1 MTWMN
6 DNSQVDNSQQ
16 DGDEITGS
24 RQVSQSQSQLSQA
37 AEVSQPSDSVHTPVS
52 GSVPTA
58 DSPSAQA
65 VPSEPDFHQD
75 TVPVESGQS
84 GAVAN
89 SSALWESEVNP
100 QSAVS
105 QAFHEP
111 VADGTEPSE
120 PSHMQTQ
127 GTQHEPVTRQQRDQR
142 QGLHQNPYVGHMAS
156 DMPVPPTQT
165 GQPYPQAPYR
175 GAANFAVP
183 PQYVAS
189 TRSSSVPQAAPRP
202 QGMAYPPAIGYP
214 PTPQYAPVQ
223 VPMAQPYEPQYWA
236 APQQYP
242 VAPQQM
248 PYPLQQVPFPSPAA
262 VPPQAYAGAPYGY
275 PGQSLQPAVPVQQLA
290 SQTQQAEWG
299 RQPQR
304 PQSAVPGQPH
314 QPPQAQ
320 YSQQSQSAVPQQP
333 QSAMPQQPQSQYR
346 PEDAAQPVAVDP
358 EYAAESLSQSE
369 PSSQSSSEAQSAA
382 QTPSHPSPSQAQ
394 QQPQAQMPQSQLPP
408 QTHSQMPPQPAD
420 SAYTAYPVQ
429 PAYPAPPAYP
439 PYFPQVFPPAQ
450 FAQMLPQ
457 QWQAWW
463 QNKRRTRAAKHDYS
477 IVGWA
482 LTLII
487 GVWMVG
493 SFLVMVGVSLSKN
506 SESIPNGVL
515 LLLSNLP
522 LYAIAMPLSLLVLR
536 NVPRLATKRF
546 DMSPGTF
553 IKLFVATVPIMYIG
567 AILGN
572 LVAAPFSAE
581 DTLDSALM
589 NTDYVSLFLLTCV
602 CAPIFEEWI
611 FRKEIIDRTRKYGEK
626 TAIIVSALCFGLFHG
641 NVRQFF
647 YAFGLGLI
655 LGYMYVRTSKLWYS
669 MLMHALVNLNGG
681 IISIWVTSQI
691 DDKALSRAMEQST
704 DATMREVQR
713 QLSGVIIVGV
723 YAVIMLALFIA
734 GIVILVRNRKRFVFF
749 DAPEQL
755 EQGTGVKTALGNA
768 GMIVFL
774 VIGILMTISA
784 LVMSQI
790 PADGP
795 GDVGGAGSAT
805 MLLQMLGVLLG

>member
-16 DGDEITGS
+16 NGDETMGS
-24 RQVSQSQSQLSQA
+24 RQVPKSQSQPQSQLSQA

-52 GSVPTA
+52 GFVPTA
-58 DSPSAQA
+58 DSSSAQT

-84 GAVAN
+84 GQSSAVAN
-89 SSALWESEVNP
+89 SSALWESEMNP

-105 QAFHEP
+105 QASHEP
-111 VADGTEPSE
+111 VTDGAEPSE
-120 PSHMQTQ
+120 PSHMQPQ

-156 DMPVPPTQT
+156 DTPVPPTQT

-183 PQYVAS
+183 PQYVAP

-214 PTPQYAPVQ
+214 PIPQYAPVQ
-223 VPMAQPYEPQYWA
+223 VPMAQPYGPQYWA

-248 PYPLQQVPFPSPAA
+248 PYPMQQVPFPSPAA

-275 PGQSLQPAVPVQQLA
+275 PGQSLQPAVP
-290 SQTQQAEWG
+290 G
-299 RQPQR
+299 QPQ
-304 PQSAVPGQPH
+304 QSH
-314 QPPQAQ
+314 QSHQAQ
-320 YSQQSQSAVPQQP
+320 YPQQS

-346 PEDAAQPVAVDP
+346 PENAAQPVAADP
-358 EYAAESLSQSE
+358 EYAAESLPQSE
-369 PSSQSSSEAQSAA
+369 SPSQSSSEAQSAA

-394 QQPQAQMPQSQLPP
+394 QQSEAQMHHEAQMPQSQLPP

-420 SAYTAYPVQ
+420 SADSAYTAYPVL

-439 PYFPQVFPPAQ
+439 PYFPQIFPPAQ

-463 QNKRRTRAAKHDYS
+463 QNKRRARAAKHDYS

-681 IISIWVTSQI
+681 VISIWVTSQI
-691 DDKALSRAMEQST
+691 DDKALSRAMEQSA

-713 QLSGVIIVGV
+713 QLGGVIIVGV